1 MVLIRAVGPSLA
13 PLGVSGALANPQLKL
28 FTQAGDELAT
38 NDNWPTAAKWAA
50 VFAAAGA
57 FPFPT
62 GSRDA
67 ALVARLAPGAYT
79 VQASSTDA
87 TRGVAL
93 LEIYDVPSL
102 PAGSQ
107 FIEPVDNSAA
117 ATVQREQ
124 FDSPYDMSPRELT
137 RQVPAVPVEFLI
149 AGVDVKAVV
158 QYVVNI
164 DGTVSDS
171 IVVRASDIRLGEL
184 SAGIMPLR
192 TYQPARLKGQPVR
205 TVQQMTFTYRS
216 TAP

>member
-1 MVLIRAVGPSLA
+1 
-13 PLGVSGALANPQLKL
+13 
-28 FTQAGDELAT
+28 
-38 NDNWPTAAKWAA
+38 
-50 VFAAAGA
+50 
-57 FPFPT
+57 
-62 GSRDA
+62 
-67 ALVARLAPGAYT
+67 
-79 VQASSTDA
+79 
-87 TRGVAL
+87 
-93 LEIYDVPSL
+93 
-102 PAGSQ
+102 
-107 FIEPVDNSAA
+107 
-117 ATVQREQ
+117 
-124 FDSPYDMSPRELT
+124 MSPRELT